1 MCIGIPMQVIAR
13 REGFATVRGRGDTRE
28 VSTTLIDEPAE
39 GDWLLVFL
47 DTAREVISAERAAEV
62 SATLDLLQAAL
73 GGDALAAGHAPDFDL
88 PSAMS
93 AAQLRALAG
102 QP

>member
-1 MCIGIPMQVIAR
+1 MCIGIPMQVLAQ

-28 VSTTLIDEPAE
+28 VSTTLIDPPAV

-47 DTAREVISAERAAEV
+47 DSAREHISADRAAEV
-62 SATLDLLQAAL
+62 NATLDLLQAAL
-73 GGDALAAGHAPDFDL
+73 GGDALAAGHAADFAL
-88 PSAMS
+88 PSAMT

-102 QP
+102 QT